1 MNDRKQIKDG
11 ANLICPSRLL
21 QRSDRPAVYT
31 GNVSMRRLH
40 QGRRYAGFNLML
52 LPLLCLQFMPDL
64 HPSIHPAPSSSDCL
78 PQLDCRRGVKVI
90 LSLVSTGLLSRCATS
105 DQAEGNGCVH
115 THTHTHGGELCSS
128 SLFILPVLLT
138 AHLSH
143 CPTCPSSSL
152 DTAKAGSQHRGHQLG
167 NITTKITTARQKE
180 EEVKY

>member
-115 THTHTHGGELCSS
+115 THTEVNSAPRHSS
-128 SLFILPVLLT
+128 S
-138 AHLSH
+138 
-143 CPTCPSSSL
+143 CPSSSQL
-152 DTAKAGSQHRGHQLG
+152 TCPTVLPVHPPPWTQQRQALSIEDT
-167 NITTKITTARQKE
+167 N
-180 EEVKY
+180 

>member
-52 LPLLCLQFMPDL
+52 LPLLCLQSIL
-64 HPSIHPAPSSSDCL
+64 HPHPQTASPSLIAGGGSKSSCHLFPPAYFPAAPHL
-78 PQLDCRRGVKVI
+78 TRQRGTDVY
-90 LSLVSTGLLSRCATS
+90 
-105 DQAEGNGCVH
+105 